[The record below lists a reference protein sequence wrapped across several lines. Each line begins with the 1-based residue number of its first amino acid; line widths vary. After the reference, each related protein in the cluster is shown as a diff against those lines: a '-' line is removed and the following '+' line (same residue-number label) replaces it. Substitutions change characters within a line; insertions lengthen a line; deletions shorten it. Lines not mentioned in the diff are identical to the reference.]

1 MNYISHI
8 NGHLSDPVHGN
19 QGPFFKFLKQ
29 LHWQGSPALIRIKW
43 KLSSVSVC
51 FKDFQRRP
59 KWLGFANPWQ
69 PSKLEPRLLKLGVKV
84 SGKNLTKLFL
94 FHFVNA
100 CSLKGH
106 CASHILQAITV
117 NQM

>member
-84 SGKNLTKLFL
+84 SGKNLTKL
-94 FHFVNA
+94 
-100 CSLKGH
+100 K
-106 CASHILQAITV
+106 
-117 NQM
+117 